1 MTVGMCRPVRLDVF
15 AAMEPAPWERDDG
28 SLKRSR
34 MTCVFVAP
42 CERRLPGFR
51 IASTDGVVKVRNRWL
66 TSTRALPRCW
76 VTTTAL
82 AGSDDDG
89 VLDPGAVSLHA
100 RRDVAQPPVIAD
112 VVGDQIAAA
121 GHQALPRDQRLIR

>member
-1 MTVGMCRPVRLDVF
+1 MPDFEVHRVALTP

-51 IASTDGVVKVRNRWL
+51 IASTDGVVKVRNRRL
-66 TSTRALPRCW
+66 TSTRALPRSW

-82 AGSDDDG
+82 AGSDDDR
-89 VLDPGAVSLHA
+89 A
-100 RRDVAQPPVIAD
+100 
-112 VVGDQIAAA
+112 
-121 GHQALPRDQRLIR
+121 

>member
-1 MTVGMCRPVRLDVF
+1 MRPQWSPLLGSGMTMPDFEVHRVALTP

-66 TSTRALPRCW
+66 TSTRALPRSW

-82 AGSDDDG
+82 AGSDDDR
-89 VLDPGAVSLHA
+89 A
-100 RRDVAQPPVIAD
+100 
-112 VVGDQIAAA
+112 
-121 GHQALPRDQRLIR
+121 